1 MSNEPSCVTCRTS
14 HSPDSVLPL
23 YLGVKLT
30 CSICLEDVPSEN
42 CWVLPCGHSNCKEC
56 LGIIGFIDK
65 PLSTPTP
72 TPTSPEAVEPMSQT
86 NFNDT
91 TVGLRI
97 DWRRIDNNSVIPWD
111 WDYID
116 TNPDNPWY
124 YIPRITNIP
133 NITIKDIIDTCDK
146 PWNWYYIYGK
156 PNITLND
163 ITLNDIEYDNLTL
176 NDIKNYIHSESE
188 RKRREKDRHRRMKQ
202 AERLKLKDRKR
213 RYMITNHRKRH
224 QKKRYS
230 GRY

>member
-1 MSNEPSCVTCRTS
+1 MSNEPSCVTCRKS

-23 YLGVKLT
+23 YLGVKLP

-65 PLSTPTP
+65 PLPTP
-72 TPTSPEAVEPMSQT
+72 TPTSPEAVEPISQT

-91 TVGLRI
+91 TVGLQI
-97 DWRRIDNNSVIPWD
+97 DWRRIDNNPNIPWN

-116 TNPDNPWY
+116 NNPDNNPDNPWY
-124 YIPRITNIP
+124 YIPRNTNIP
-133 NITIKDIIDTCDK
+133 NIIIKDIRDTRDK
-146 PWNWYYIYGK
+146 PWNWYYVYEK
-156 PNITLND
+156 PNITQTD
-163 ITLNDIEYDNLTL
+163 ITLNDIEY
-176 NDIKNYIHSESE
+176 YIHSESE
-188 RKRREKDRHRRMKQ
+188 RKRREKDRNRRMKQ